1 MSKMKRNKEKVQS
14 KEGTDKSESGDEDL
28 VLKATGRKVK
38 NYILSDSSDSEDGGL
53 IVKSMESENPSQA
66 ASETPIAPLLKPS
79 ITGKIKT

>member
-1 MSKMKRNKEKVQS
+1 MSKMKRNKEKVHS
-14 KEGTDKSESGDEDL
+14 KEGTDKSESGDEDF

-38 NYILSDSSDSEDGGL
+38 NYILSDSSDSEDGSL
-53 IVKSMESENPSQA
+53 IVKSTGSENPSQA